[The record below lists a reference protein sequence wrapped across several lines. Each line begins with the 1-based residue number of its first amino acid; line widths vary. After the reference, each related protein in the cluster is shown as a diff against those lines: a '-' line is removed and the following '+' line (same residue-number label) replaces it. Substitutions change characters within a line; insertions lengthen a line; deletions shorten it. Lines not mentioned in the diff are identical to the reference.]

1 MQGNLEKY
9 ADLTP
14 WKSNDVQPLSTWA
27 SRPLLTAEYKNK
39 KLKYHSHIASILLY
53 NKMLSM

>member
-14 WKSNDVQPLSTWA
+14 WKSNDAQPLGTWA
-27 SRPLLTAEYKNK
+27 SRPLLTAEYKIK
-39 KLKYHSHIASILLY
+39 S
-53 NKMLSM
+53 